1 MHLRRPVPPRNP
13 PRSLSRTEW
22 APKRRPASRKSGAS
36 LVCRVCVKSALLI
49 GSRNLPRRRVSCVF
63 SKAGE
68 PQTDGQQH
76 ASFRSPAP
84 GTLRDRANGSSFLVH
99 DGVIHIHNDD
109 VKIHAMFAFF
119 SVFFVI
125 HSHDRLGG
133 RLQGVQANWGG
144 RGRGGFAG
152 TGKKS
157 AAVSPVKGR
166 KFAHGR

>member
-1 MHLRRPVPPRNP
+1 
-13 PRSLSRTEW
+13 
-22 APKRRPASRKSGAS
+22 
-36 LVCRVCVKSALLI
+36 
-49 GSRNLPRRRVSCVF
+49 VF

-152 TGKKS
+152 EGQKIHTRKMKVGGVGEIAMRREMKKNAEKEQGKNIFVVVPKKNPTRIES
-157 AAVSPVKGR
+157 
-166 KFAHGR
+166 